1 MSESLSLNAEQ
12 TLEPDRKV
20 IAKESQAKISNH
32 FVIAAVLLLTFMAFF
47 STLGYDFVY
56 DDQGQIVQNGFIK
69 SWSSAPQYF
78 TKNVGAMCI
87 QTRRAIIIALS
98 FCSGF

>member
-20 IAKESQAKISNH
+20 IAEESQVKISNH

-47 STLGYDFVY
+47 STLGYEF
-56 DDQGQIVQNGFIK
+56 
-69 SWSSAPQYF
+69 
-78 TKNVGAMCI
+78 
-87 QTRRAIIIALS
+87 RL
-98 FCSGF
+98 